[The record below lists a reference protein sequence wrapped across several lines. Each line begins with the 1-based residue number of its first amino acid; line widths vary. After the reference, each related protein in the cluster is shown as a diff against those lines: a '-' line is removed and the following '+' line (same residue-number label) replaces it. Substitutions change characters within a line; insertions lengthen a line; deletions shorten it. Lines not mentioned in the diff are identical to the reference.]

1 MNKSLTIGIGLLLLI
16 CFVLFSTTYS
26 VSFNEVAIRQT
37 FGQATDDSVVTEP
50 GLHFKLPIFAD
61 QITTFD
67 TRLQLLETS
76 LDTIPTADGQQVVIR
91 AYLLWQIDTS
101 DGGPRR
107 FDAAYRSI
115 EGASNAIADQFRTA
129 VGAGISR
136 HNFDDLIGSN
146 SRLPEAEQAILAQLE
161 TLRET
166 GIVPRSVGISQVLL
180 PPRVTRNVQ
189 ERMKATREILGRA
202 ERFKGDAEAER
213 IESEARTMADKI
225 RAFAELRAEEI
236 RAAGNEEAARYI
248 AQMAED
254 VELATFLVHLQA
266 LDRAL
271 SEQTTVVL
279 PTAFSPW
286 HLMDITTRVDGR
298 GLPQPSDEA
307 VAGGRSRT
315 SAAGESP
322 LAQAPIVA
330 TNPTNQESTQD
341 ADRDR
346 SEQSSSQRSDQE

>member
-1 MNKSLTIGIGLLLLI
+1 MNKPLTIGIGLLLLI
-16 CFVLFSTTYS
+16 CLVLFSMTYS
-26 VSFNEVAIRQT
+26 VSFHEVAIRQT

-61 QITTFD
+61 QITKYD
-67 TRLQLLETS
+67 TRLQLLETA
-76 LDTIPTADGQQVVIR
+76 LDTIPTADGQQVVIK
-91 AYLLWQIDTS
+91 AYLLWQIDTNE
-101 DGGPRR
+101 GGPRR
-107 FDAAYRSI
+107 FDTSYRTLEAA
-115 EGASNAIADQFRTA
+115 ANAIDDQFRTA
-129 VGAGISR
+129 VAAGISR
-136 HNFDDLIGSN
+136 YNFDDLIGSQ
-146 SRLPEAEQAILAQLE
+146 SRLPDAERAILAQLE
-161 TLRET
+161 SLRDT
-166 GIVPRSVGISQVLL
+166 GIVPRTVGISQVLL
-180 PPRVTRNVQ
+180 PPRVTRNVL

-271 SEQTTVVL
+271 SEHTTVVL

-286 HLMDITTRVDGR
+286 HLMDIGTRVDAR
-298 GLPQPSDEA
+298 GLPQAPAEA
-307 VAGGRSRT
+307 YVTLPDGRVVPAHR
-315 SAAGESP
+315 P
-322 LAQAPIVA
+322 LAQARDA
-330 TNPTNQESTQD
+330 NPNPSEESKRDTD
-341 ADRDR
+341 ESGSIDR
-346 SEQSSSQRSDQE
+346 SNESPEQE